1 MNDLENYKAILENHF
16 GAGSATFN
24 TTTGTTNLIIGA
36 LNHTQFVPF
45 RTAFGKRL
53 ERLNALYSISDSNRK
68 NLIDRANDIA
78 TANNWDGAYAELV
91 AFDFLNSNLDYSSL
105 INLSKTVPASATL
118 AGGLGM
124 SNVNLDGYYD
134 DFDVWFDVKAL
145 GDKSRDILDGI
156 IRDAKK
162 NLGIP
167 TVVISPEYPL
177 DLDYELFQKHRRALL
192 AELENGINVAA
203 QTTYFKSTVIPELAF
218 RLMLQ
223 GGVLA
228 AISTYDP
235 YGHAENH
242 HKLLFTYAK
251 KFSLTSPTLI
261 VSVIFPW
268 FSESVVQ
275 HTDSSEIFYRSLCR
289 RFFCQYVKDSSPA
302 KTILTKF
309 QGNESLSQ
317 VTDKLSGV
325 LFLEDTSLTS
335 IDSAAQNV
343 KAYAYFNPNAAHK
356 VSRHFRDYLSSLR
369 FFVDDFAHDNY

>member
-24 TTTGTTNLIIGA
+24 TTTRTTNLIIGA

-53 ERLNALYSISDSNRK
+53 ERLNALYSNRDSNRK

-91 AFDFLNSNLDYSSL
+91 AFDFLNSIRDYSSL

-118 AGGLGM
+118 AGGLRM
-124 SNVNLDGYYD
+124 SNVNFDGYYD

-145 GDKSRDILDGI
+145 GDKLRDILDGI

-167 TVVISPEYPL
+167 TVVISPEYSL
-177 DLDYELFQKHRRALL
+177 DLDYELFQQHRRALL
-192 AELENGINVAA
+192 TELENGVDVAT
-203 QTTYFKSTVIPELAF
+203 QTTHFESTVIPELAF
-218 RLMLQ
+218 RLMWQ
-223 GGVLA
+223 GGVLTA
-228 AISTYDP
+228 VGTYDP

-268 FSESVVQ
+268 FTNPSCN
-275 HTDSSEIFYRSLCR
+275 TLI
-289 RFFCQYVKDSSPA
+289 PA
-302 KTILTKF
+302 KSFIARCA
-309 QGNESLSQ
+309 G
-317 VTDKLSGV
+317 G
-325 LFLEDTSLTS
+325 
-335 IDSAAQNV
+335 
-343 KAYAYFNPNAAHK
+343 
-356 VSRHFRDYLSSLR
+356 SSVNTPKIPARLKR
-369 FFVDDFAHDNY
+369 F